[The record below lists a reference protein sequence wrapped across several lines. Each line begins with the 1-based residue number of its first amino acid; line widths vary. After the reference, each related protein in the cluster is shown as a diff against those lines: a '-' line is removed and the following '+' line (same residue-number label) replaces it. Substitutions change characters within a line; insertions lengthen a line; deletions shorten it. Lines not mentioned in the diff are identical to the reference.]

1 MKKML
6 VIVGAACALVLG
18 VGGYVD
24 ADELTKM
31 AKSID
36 TIWILVDPGS
46 GIAEEQV
53 LVEIRRLGRGLED
66 VTFCLITQCHADHC
80 LGAYRLQGLG
90 T

>member
-1 MKKML
+1 MNVKPL
-6 VIVGAACALVLG
+6 PTVRTIHPGAPLQCTTYL
-18 VGGYVD
+18 
-24 ADELTKM
+24 
-31 AKSID
+31 ID
-36 TIWILVDPGS
+36 VPDGAILVDPGS